1 MSETGLMYLLA
12 QLYVFH
18 DFECEGE
25 ITEQSVD
32 AQQSDDAEVT
42 EELVKRTGAIF
53 TNNLAEQSFS

>member
-42 EELVKRTGAIF
+42 EHPVQRTHTVLAH
-53 TNNLAEQSFS
+53 NLPERA